1 MQRPENIKEYKTE
14 LRNKFKERR
23 RTMTDTRKQ
32 QADHRIAARLRAL
45 ASYRR
50 AKTVLTYVSTP
61 IEVGTHEIIA
71 KALSDGKR
79 VAVPRCVSGTR
90 EMDFFYINGID
101 ELVPR
106 TFGVLEP
113 NDDPEKLVTDFE
125 DSICVVPA
133 LACDRLGFRLG
144 YGGGYYDRFLRKYPG
159 EKILV
164 LYKNC
169 LVERLWHGRFDV
181 RVDRIVTEYFTANT
195 AQRYEESTKKPL

>member
-1 MQRPENIKEYKTE
+1 MTE
-14 LRNKFKERR
+14 A
-23 RTMTDTRKQ
+23 RKQ

-61 IEVGTHEIIA
+61 IEVGTREIIE
-71 KALSDGKR
+71 KAISDGKR

-90 EMDFFYINGID
+90 EMDFYYIGGLD
-101 ELVPR
+101 ELQPR

-113 NDDPEKLVTDFE
+113 EDDPKKMVVDFS
-125 DSICVVPA
+125 DSICVIPA
-133 LACDRLGFRLG
+133 LACDRMGFRLG
-144 YGGGYYDRFLRKYPG
+144 YGGGYYDRFLRRYPG
-159 EKILV
+159 EKILI

-169 LVERLWHGRFDV
+169 LVEHLWHGRFDV

-195 AQRYEESTKKPL
+195 AQRFNEMPKRPLKKEPLG

>member
-23 RTMTDTRKQ
+23 RTMTEARKQ
-32 QADHRIAARLRAL
+32 QADHRITARLRAL
-45 ASYRR
+45 NSYRR
-50 AKTVLTYVSTP
+50 AKTILTYVSTP

-90 EMDFFYINGID
+90 EMDFFYIESMD

-113 NDDPEKLVTDFE
+113 DDDPEKLVTDFE
-125 DSICVVPA
+125 ESICIVPA
-133 LACDRLGFRLG
+133 LACDRSGFRLG
-144 YGGGYYDRFLRKYPG
+144 YGGGYYDRFLRRYPG

-181 RVDRIVTEYFTANT
+181 KVDRIVTEYFTANT
-195 AQRYEESTKKPL
+195 AQRFEESPKRPL